1 MTEETFLEERYTL
14 AMTRIREISGE
25 AEKKKTDGPPKQ
37 EAFAWTDFFG
47 RMADWMIALDEFKIW
62 QSSHDFKER
71 SLEEWQDFYDKMY
84 GPLRQDYEKSY
95 ANPDRTARIFGK
107 DYGQLF
113 SFLAS
118 EIYRSFSQWMMGHR
132 EAVVA
137 LWELF
142 VEIYTAFVYG
152 EAEGEMPSP
161 ETVARAVYW
170 YVSDYSDAMVS
181 WRIHEQQEPDFS
193 IIKSIIMTEDLTDL
207 RYLYRFGEYISETEI
222 GTAEHMNRLSQEA
235 IDAIAQTFVDGYIRG
250 FEVNRISLKHKK
262 YVTIRGSLGFERVF
276 RSAVEKFREQGLEPI
291 FFPATT
297 TILNRRQVRV
307 GYQGKSVNPQFEFDH
322 CKDKAIYYD
331 RAMANRHLAALKK
344 AYEECEEWILAN
356 AGPACFETFGET
368 PFSPVLKENACRL
381 SQKQQKLEAE
391 FSNLQAGL
399 TEQYMKSSD
408 ISFTIIAFPTP
419 DIGTDYEA
427 VFDEIVKVNTLD
439 NDVYRRI
446 QQKIID
452 VLDKGDYVY
461 VRGKAPNK
469 TVMKV
474 RLHPLENPEKETNFE
489 NCCAD
494 VNIPLGEVFT
504 SPMLN
509 GTEGLLHAVSVYLNG
524 IHFKD
529 LTLRFADGQIVSY
542 DCGNSE
548 DADKNRRLVKDY
560 LLIGRDSLPLG
571 EFAIGTN
578 TTAYAAAR
586 KYDITQRLPILIVEK
601 MGPHFAI
608 GDTCYSRAEDHA
620 VFNPDGKEIIAREN
634 EISARRDEE
643 GFQAYFNCHT
653 DITIPYD
660 EIEEI
665 FVVDKDE
672 NMFPV
677 IRDGRFVLEGTEDL
691 NIPLN
696 AC

>member
-1 MTEETFLEERYTL
+1 MTEETFLTERYTL
-14 AMTRIREISGE
+14 AMTRIREMSE
-25 AEKKKTDGPPKQ
+25 ELKEKKADEILNQ
-37 EAFAWTDFFG
+37 EAFQWMDFFG
-47 RMADWMIALDEFKIW
+47 RMAEWMIALDDFKIW
-62 QSSHDFKER
+62 QSSHEFNER
-71 SLEEWQDFYDKMY
+71 SLREWQDFYEEMY
-84 GPLRQDYEKSY
+84 CPLRQGYEESY
-95 ANPDRTARIFGK
+95 ANPDKSAAVFGK
-107 DYGQLF
+107 EYGQLF

-118 EIYRSFSQWMMGHR
+118 EIYRSFSQWMMGHK
-132 EAVVA
+132 EAVVI

-142 VEIYTAFVYG
+142 VEIYTDFVYG
-152 EAEGEMPSP
+152 AQEGEKPSV
-161 ETVARAVYW
+161 ETFAKAIYW
-170 YVSDYSDAMVS
+170 YVSDYSDEMVS

-193 IIKSIIMTEDLTDL
+193 PIKSIIMSENLEDL
-207 RYLYRFGEYISETEI
+207 RYLYRFGEYVSKAEL
-222 GTAEHMNRLSQEA
+222 GTAEHMNLLSQEA
-235 IDAIAQTFVDGYIRG
+235 VDAMAETFVDGYLRG
-250 FEVNRISLKHKK
+250 FEVSRISLENKK

-276 RSAVEKFREQGLEPI
+276 RSAVKKFRERGLEPV
-291 FFPATT
+291 FFSASTT
-297 TILNRRQVRV
+297 VINRRQVRI

-322 CKDKAIYYD
+322 CMDKAIYYD
-331 RAMANRHLAALKK
+331 RAMANRQLAALKK
-344 AYEECEEWILAN
+344 AYEECETWILDN
-356 AGPACFETFGET
+356 AGPACFETFGES
-368 PFSPVLKENACRL
+368 PFAPVLKENACRL
-381 SQKQQKLEAE
+381 NPKQQKLEAE

-399 TEQYMKSSD
+399 TEQYMKSSE

-419 DIGTDYEA
+419 DIGPDYEA
-427 VFDEIVKVNTLD
+427 IFDEIVKVNTLD
-439 NDVYRRI
+439 NDMYREI

-452 VLDKGDYVY
+452 VLDKGEYVY
-461 VRGKAPNK
+461 VRGKSPNK

-474 RLHPLENPEKETNFE
+474 RLHPLANPEKETNFE

-504 SPMLN
+504 SPALK
-509 GTEGLLHAVSVYLNG
+509 GTEGLLHATSVYLNG

-529 LTLRFADGQIVSY
+529 LMLRFSDGEIVSF

-548 DADKNRRLVKDY
+548 DGEGNRRLIKDY

-586 KYDITQRLPILIVEK
+586 KYNITSRLPILIVEK

-620 VFNPDGKEIIAREN
+620 VFNPDGKEIIARDN
-634 EISARRDEE
+634 EISARRNEE

-665 FVVDKDE
+665 FVVDKNE
-672 NMFPV
+672 NMFPI

-696 AC
+696 NH